1 MGPEK
6 AGRRHYD
13 KEFKRE
19 AVRLVVEGR
28 RRVTDVARDLGIG
41 ANLLHR
47 WKRKLEENGERAFP
61 GKGKLGAEEEAVRR
75 LEKDLEETREERDI
89 LKKALAV
96 FSRRGK

>member
-1 MGPEK
+1 MGPGKTE
-6 AGRRHYD
+6 RRQYD

-19 AVRLVVEGR
+19 AVRLVVEGKR
-28 RRVTDVARDLGIG
+28 HVTDVARDLGIG
-41 ANLLHR
+41 ANMLHR
-47 WKRKLEENGERAFP
+47 WKGKLEEDGERAFP

-75 LEKDLEETREERDI
+75 LERELEETREERDI